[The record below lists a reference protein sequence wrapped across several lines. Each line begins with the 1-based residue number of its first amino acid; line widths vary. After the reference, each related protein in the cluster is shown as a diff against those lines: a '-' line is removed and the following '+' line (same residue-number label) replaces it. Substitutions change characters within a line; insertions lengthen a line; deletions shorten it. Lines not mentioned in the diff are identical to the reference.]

1 MNNKLVKG
9 LLFALLAIYVVSPA
23 DLAPGPIDDILAI
36 LIYFAANRQNLGIG
50 IARKDTDVEVIDSK
64 GEEI

>member
-36 LIYFAANRQNLGIG
+36 LIYFAANRQNLGI
-50 IARKDTDVEVIDSK
+50 ARKDTDVEVIDSK